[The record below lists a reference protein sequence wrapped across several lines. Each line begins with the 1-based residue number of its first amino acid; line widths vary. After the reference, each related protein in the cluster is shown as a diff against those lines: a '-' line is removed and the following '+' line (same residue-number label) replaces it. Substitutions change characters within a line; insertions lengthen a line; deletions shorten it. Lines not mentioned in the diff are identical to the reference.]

1 METEIK
7 NLVANWRPQ
16 VISYIKEKDKLMNPE
31 KYEDAAVSVQHTS
44 SINKNLF
51 DDVSDD
57 EEDLNSSNSDES
69 TISSPIISRKKSLGR
84 LDPTDSSF
92 EVSVDPI
99 RADQLSNAQLREN
112 AIDDEIARYAN
123 FSKNEFSNF
132 CSSKGLTRQNRFKFE
147 PVGAVAWEYW
157 RLKKNEFPIIF
168 ATIKPI
174 LQAPTSS
181 SAVERKFSTIS
192 QYTTKQKNR
201 FKSKNLMALL
211 QIAEMDDFQRVSG
224 EIFEQNGIKI
234 QSDDEIPVEQTS
246 YEESNDYDSS
256 EEDDFD
262 DLLNFDM

>member
-31 KYEDAAVSVQHTS
+31 KYEEEAVSDQNAS

-69 TISSPIISRKKSLGR
+69 TTSSPIISRKKSR

-99 RADQLSNAQLREN
+99 RENQLSNAQLREN

-181 SAVERKFSTIS
+181 SAVERKFSTVS

-234 QSDDEIPVEQTS
+234 QTDDEIPEEKTS
-246 YEESNDYDSS
+246 YEESHGYDSS
-256 EEDDFD
+256 EENDFD